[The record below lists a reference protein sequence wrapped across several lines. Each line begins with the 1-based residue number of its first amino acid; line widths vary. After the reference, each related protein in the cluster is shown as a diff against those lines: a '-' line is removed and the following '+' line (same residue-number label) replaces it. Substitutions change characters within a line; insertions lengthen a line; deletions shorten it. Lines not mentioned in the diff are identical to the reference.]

1 MILSLKINDLSSYLI
16 KQIKSSFP
24 DNKNINESF
33 VKKSI
38 SNALDKIELCFE
50 KINLPY
56 YKLDN
61 KSFFNHLHGDHYS
74 SFLYQLSREFYIQNN
89 IELATKVFQLNKK
102 LFGIDVFYTT
112 ILPEYYIFVHPIGTV
127 IGSGADY
134 SNHTVFYQNVTIG
147 SDFDGNYPKF
157 NEKIILFS
165 KSSVIG
171 KCEVGHNCILG
182 ANSFVINKDI
192 IDNSI
197 VTGSYPN
204 NKIIKNDN
212 KHISKYFKI

>member
-1 MILSLKINDLSSYLI
+1 MILSLIINDLSSYLI

-33 VKKSI
+33 VKKSV

-127 IGSGADY
+127 KVVELITQTIQFFIRMLQSDLILMEIIQN
-134 SNHTVFYQNVTIG
+134 SMKKSFYFQN
-147 SDFDGNYPKF
+147 
-157 NEKIILFS
+157 LQ
-165 KSSVIG
+165 
-171 KCEVGHNCILG
+171 L
-182 ANSFVINKDI
+182 
-192 IDNSI
+192 
-197 VTGSYPN
+197 
-204 NKIIKNDN
+204 
-212 KHISKYFKI
+212 